1 MSSSS
6 RNLRGFTLLE
16 VLIAMA
22 ITAFIA
28 VAAYTSL
35 STVMTGV
42 ERARDQ
48 GGRLH
53 EIARA
58 FGVLGRD
65 LRLVVDR
72 PVRDEFGQV
81 APAVTGGPLAREL
94 LSLTRS
100 GWHNTTGAPRSTLQR
115 IAYRL
120 DGEALYR
127 LSYPVLDRTPV
138 GEPREVLLLEGVE
151 DIRFTFLPSLAR
163 LEIDR
168 DGRVDRRQW
177 LDNWVQ
183 DLSQPNNLPAPPVAV
198 AVTVTLDDLGEIE
211 RLYVLSAL

>member
-1 MSSSS
+1 MSAN
-6 RNLRGFTLLE
+6 RLPTRGFTLLE

-35 STVMTGV
+35 STVISGV
-42 ERARDQ
+42 DRTREQ
-48 GGRLH
+48 GDRLH
-53 EIARA
+53 EISRA
-58 FGVLGRD
+58 FGVLSRD

-81 APAVTGGPLAREL
+81 VPALTGGPLAREL
-94 LSLTRS
+94 LSLTRA
-100 GWHNTTGAPRSTLQR
+100 GWHNTTGAPRSALQR

-120 DGEALYR
+120 DGTALYR

-151 DIRFTFLPSLAR
+151 EIRFTFLPSLAR
-163 LEIDR
+163 LEVDR

-177 LDNWVQ
+177 LENWVQ
-183 DLSQPNNLPAPPVAV
+183 DLSQPDLVPPPPVAV
-198 AVTVTLDDLGEIE
+198 AVDVTLEDLGVIE
-211 RLYVLSAL
+211 RLYVLPAL

>member
-1 MSSSS
+1 LSVN
-6 RNLRGFTLLE
+6 RFQARGFTLLE

-35 STVMTGV
+35 STVISGV
-42 ERARDQ
+42 DRTREQ
-48 GGRLH
+48 GDRLH
-53 EIARA
+53 EISRA
-58 FGVLGRD
+58 FGVLSRD

-81 APAVTGGPLAREL
+81 VPALTGGPLAREL
-94 LSLTRS
+94 LSLTRA
-100 GWHNTTGAPRSTLQR
+100 GWHNTTGAPRSALQR

-120 DGEALYR
+120 DGTALYR

-138 GEPREVLLLEGVE
+138 GEPREVLLLEDVE
-151 DIRFTFLPSLAR
+151 EIRFSFLPSLAR
-163 LEIDR
+163 LEVDR

-177 LDNWVQ
+177 LENWVQ
-183 DLSQPNNLPAPPVAV
+183 DLSQPDLVPAPPVAV
-198 AVTVTLDDLGEIE
+198 AVDVTLKDLGVIE
-211 RLYVLSAL
+211 RLYVLPAL

>member
-1 MSSSS
+1 MSANS
-6 RNLRGFTLLE
+6 RRLQGFSLLE
-16 VLIAMA
+16 VLVAMA

-28 VAAYTSL
+28 LAAYTSL

-42 ERARDQ
+42 ERTREQ

-53 EIARA
+53 EVARA

-65 LRLVVDR
+65 LRLVANR

-81 APAVTGGPLAREL
+81 VPAVTGGPLAREL
-94 LSLTRS
+94 LSLTRA

-115 IAYRL
+115 IAYRF

-138 GEPREVLLLEGVE
+138 GEPREVLLLENVE
-151 DIRFTFLPSLAR
+151 DVRFTFLPSLAR
-163 LEIDR
+163 LEMDR

-177 LDNWVQ
+177 LENWVQ
-183 DLSQPNNLPAPPVAV
+183 DLSQPNNIPPPPVAV

>member
-1 MSSSS
+1 MSVN
-6 RNLRGFTLLE
+6 RFQARGFTLLE

-35 STVMTGV
+35 STVISGV
-42 ERARDQ
+42 DRTREQ
-48 GGRLH
+48 GDRLH
-53 EIARA
+53 EISRA
-58 FGVLGRD
+58 FGVLSRD

-81 APAVTGGPLAREL
+81 VPALTGGPLAREL
-94 LSLTRS
+94 LSLTRA
-100 GWHNTTGAPRSTLQR
+100 GWHNTTGAPRSALQR

-120 DGEALYR
+120 DGTALYR

-138 GEPREVLLLEGVE
+138 GEPREVLLLEDVE
-151 DIRFTFLPSLAR
+151 EIRFSFLPSLAR
-163 LEIDR
+163 LEVDR

-177 LDNWVQ
+177 LENWVQ
-183 DLSQPNNLPAPPVAV
+183 DLSQPDLVPAPPVAV
-198 AVTVTLDDLGEIE
+198 AVDVTLKDLGVIE
-211 RLYVLSAL
+211 RLYVLPAL